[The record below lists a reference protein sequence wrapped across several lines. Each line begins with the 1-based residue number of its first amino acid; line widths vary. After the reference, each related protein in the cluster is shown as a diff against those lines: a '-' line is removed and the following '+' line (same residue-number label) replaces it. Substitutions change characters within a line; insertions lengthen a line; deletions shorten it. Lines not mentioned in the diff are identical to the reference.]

1 MKILV
6 AYANRHGATRGIG
19 ERIAERLKQS
29 GLDVTLAHADV
40 AERLGQYDGFV
51 VGGATYLHHWLN
63 EAASFVRHHQMLLA
77 ERPVWL
83 YSSEPIRSESGG
95 GSVPR
100 EFGEFAE
107 TIRPRD
113 ARVFP
118 GACDPDARSVGV
130 GAWLGARLGNAVM
143 SIERAKVNG
152 PGGDCA
158 AIEAWADDIARALG
172 AGPALVNVPLD
183 GANAPEAS
191 DQDSASGKPRSSD
204 GLASAITRAASKQT
218 YYTIRFL
225 VDRPRIDDAYRA
237 YAYFRWIDD
246 VLDVDA
252 RSGSV
257 WSEADRVKCMGFLD
271 RQKLLLND
279 CLRGTPSRGASRHE
293 AMLVELVRSADA
305 SGKGVEI
312 YLRHMMRVMDFD
324 LRRRGR
330 LVTERELSDYTQ
342 WLAIAVTEAMHH
354 FIGNGVGAPND
365 PTRDMAVSGAHIL
378 HMLRD
383 TYVDLRAG
391 YWNIPGEVLQ
401 RHSIGPEDVHSDA
414 YREWVETR
422 VRLASTYFED
432 GKAYLARVGN
442 LRHRLAGL
450 AYIARFEWLIE
461 TLKRDDFRLR
471 PDYARGSGIATGL
484 RGGWRLL
491 SSMAGAARPIA
502 ATALSD
508 RVRGGGR

>member
-19 ERIAERLKQS
+19 ERIAEQLRQR
-29 GLDVTLAHADV
+29 GLDVTLAHADA

-51 VGGATYLHHWLN
+51 VGGATYLHHWIN

-83 YSSEPIRSESGG
+83 YSSEPIRSEGG
-95 GSVPR
+95 EGSVPR

-118 GACDPDARSVGV
+118 GACDPDSSA
-130 GAWLGARLGNAVM
+130 ALGARLRARLGH
-143 SIERAKVNG
+143 SITSAGHAKVQG
-152 PGGDCA
+152 AGGDCA
-158 AIEAWADDIARALG
+158 AIEAWADGIAHALG
-172 AGPALVNVPLD
+172 AGPGLVN
-183 GANAPEAS
+183 APDIAGTPDEC
-191 DQDSASGKPRSSD
+191 DQAPASGNGPSSD
-204 GLASAITRAASKQT
+204 GLAPAITRAASKQT

-225 VDRPRIDDAYRA
+225 VDRPRVNDAYRA

-246 VLDVDA
+246 VLDGEA
-252 RSGSV
+252 PSGSA
-257 WSEADRVKCMGFLD
+257 WSEADRITCMRFLD

-279 CLRGTPSRGASRHE
+279 CLRGEPPREASRQEAMLLELVRNAGASR
-293 AMLVELVRSADA
+293 D
-305 SGKGVEI
+305 GVET

-330 LVTERELSDYTQ
+330 TVTESELSQYTQ

-354 FIGNGVGAPND
+354 FIGSGVGGPKD
-365 PTRDMAVSGAHIL
+365 PRRYMAVSGAHIL

-391 YWNIPGEVLQ
+391 YWNIPGEVLE
-401 RHSIGPEDVHSDA
+401 RHSISPEDVHSDA

-422 VRLASTYFED
+422 VRLASTCFED
-432 GKAYLARVGN
+432 GKAYLARIGN
-442 LRHRLAGL
+442 VRHRLAGL

-471 PDYARGSGIATGL
+471 PDYSRGGGLAMGL
-484 RGGWRLL
+484 RGSWRLL
-491 SSMAGAARPIA
+491 SSIGGPGRPPA
-502 ATALSD
+502 ATMLGA
-508 RVRGGGR
+508 RARGGRR